1 MHELVARRAG
11 IEGLLQR
18 IEGQIGAQRTRYPPA
33 DDVPREDIN
42 DKGDVDEAAPGRD
55 VGQIRDP
62 ELIGTRG
69 HKLALDQVGRP
80 GRAIIGDR
88 SLEPAPADGAL
99 QPHLPHQSLDRAAG
113 DDDAFPAQLLP
124 DFAGPVHG
132 EVLVPDPLDLSS
144 EPDIAL
150 GAARACLGMGLTR
163 LMPVIGG
170 RGDREDLADRL
181 DPVRL
186 TMRVDEGHHSL
197 GRRSS
202 SACAKNAEAFR
213 RISLARRSSRTSR
226 SSSFIR
232 ARSSVGNP
240 GRRPVS
246 RSAWRTQWRSVSA
259 VHPIF
264 VATDRIA
271 AHCESC

>member
-88 SLEPAPADGAL
+88 SLEPAPADCAL
-99 QPHLPHQSLDRAAG
+99 
-113 DDDAFPAQLLP
+113 
-124 DFAGPVHG
+124 
-132 EVLVPDPLDLSS
+132 
-144 EPDIAL
+144 
-150 GAARACLGMGLTR
+150 
-163 LMPVIGG
+163 
-170 RGDREDLADRL
+170 
-181 DPVRL
+181 
-186 TMRVDEGHHSL
+186 
-197 GRRSS
+197 
-202 SACAKNAEAFR
+202 
-213 RISLARRSSRTSR
+213 
-226 SSSFIR
+226 
-232 ARSSVGNP
+232 
-240 GRRPVS
+240 
-246 RSAWRTQWRSVSA
+246 
-259 VHPIF
+259 
-264 VATDRIA
+264 
-271 AHCESC
+271 